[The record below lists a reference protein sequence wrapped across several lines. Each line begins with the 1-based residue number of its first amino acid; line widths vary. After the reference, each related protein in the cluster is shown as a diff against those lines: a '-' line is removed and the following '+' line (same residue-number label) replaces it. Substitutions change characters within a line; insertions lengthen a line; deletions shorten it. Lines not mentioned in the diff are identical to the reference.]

1 MAETYL
7 AALNAEQVLEDL
19 VRPLAEPTPPGSPTA
34 AADRAPDD
42 RDVGWGER
50 PEELSAADRRYL
62 EDRPP
67 HWGSD

>member
-1 MAETYL
+1 VPGPAAE
-7 AALNAEQVLEDL
+7 
-19 VRPLAEPTPPGSPTA
+19 
-34 AADRAPDD
+34 RAPDD

-50 PEELSAADRRYL
+50 PDDRDPDRRYL